1 MQYRQLFDEINDDLT
16 ILSFIL
22 PASSPHSIKTT
33 TLTGMIFFMPVLC
46 PDQLAALLDLYQL
59 LIRPV
64 KYIFTEILLG
74 VESRSFY
81 KEYIWVQNSIYIIS
95 IKFSQLLASTAGYYI
110 NYKLSLQPWRHIV
123 ISIMWEFVPS
133 RFDSNHLSDLLS
145 NLLYTLSLED
155 I

>member
-16 ILSFIL
+16 ILSFIP

-81 KEYIWVQNSIYIIS
+81 KEYI
-95 IKFSQLLASTAGYYI
+95 
-110 NYKLSLQPWRHIV
+110 
-123 ISIMWEFVPS
+123 
-133 RFDSNHLSDLLS
+133 
-145 NLLYTLSLED
+145 
-155 I
+155 